1 MSKESQGPCTDMC
14 HSNLPIRQYYHT
26 WELLCGPGVTWLL
39 QMEGTRTPPPML
51 NPLTIGDLEPIEN
64 NGMSHL
70 QPLLMSGLHSAKTR
84 VSYMCEK
91 FGTLDNRWFLDPE
104 RLDSNPEWTNQQA
117 VILDE
122 LRRCS
127 ERQGP
132 YWAVLLLCVAHIHI
146 YGECMYIHMCV
157 HTQIWRR
164 RERVVFTSPFL
175 QFISWVPPCRVITP
189 FSGNARGTHPH
200 RQTPWDLLFS

>member
-1 MSKESQGPCTDMC
+1 MRDKLDKRFKVTNLYEQRVPKTLHWYVSLQSANQTVLPHLGTLMWLRGHMTATDGR
-14 HSNLPIRQYYHT
+14 NQN
-26 WELLCGPGVTWLL
+26 
-39 QMEGTRTPPPML
+39 PPPMP

-70 QPLLMSGLHSAKTR
+70 QPLLMSGLHSAQTR

-91 FGTLDNRWFLDPE
+91 FDTLDNRWFLDPE

-146 YGECMYIHMCV
+146 YGECMYIHMCAYT
-157 HTQIWRR
+157 HIWRR
-164 RERVVFTSPFL
+164 RERVCLHFSL
-175 QFISWVPPCRVITP
+175 PPVSFHEFP
-189 FSGNARGTHPH
+189 LAG
-200 RQTPWDLLFS
+200 